1 MGKKS
6 SKASKKKSVKGSR
19 KLSKN
24 NSKKSYKS
32 RRNDSDN
39 EQNTTDQMM
48 EIINTDPQM
57 MNSAMTNMANLSMS
71 QQMPLNMQQQMPLN
85 MQQQMPLNMQQQ
97 MPLNMQQQ
105 MPLNMQQ
112 QMPLTNMS
120 EQVALNQ
127 IPMSQQ
133 MMMGNNQANMNEAL
147 INSMRPNYGNNLLS
161 VDQYAQT
168 LQNVSQGHMNNGLNM
183 GSTMSDVPTQMTLQQ
198 NQLNLFKNIASQTNN
213 RAVLV

>member
-71 QQMPLNMQQQMPLN
+71 QQMPLNMQQQMPL
-85 MQQQMPLNMQQQ
+85 
-97 MPLNMQQQ
+97 
-105 MPLNMQQ
+105 
-112 QMPLTNMS
+112 TNMS

-133 MMMGNNQANMNEAL
+133 MIMGNNQANMNEAL

>member
-71 QQMPLNMQQQMPLN
+71 
-85 MQQQMPLNMQQQ
+85 QQ

>member
-85 MQQQMPLNMQQQ
+85 MQQQMPL
-97 MPLNMQQQ
+97 
-105 MPLNMQQ
+105 
-112 QMPLTNMS
+112 TNMS

-133 MMMGNNQANMNEAL
+133 MIMGNNQANMNEAL